1 MNIGNEIRKLTVE
14 NGVTLTHLAKCIAVK
29 KGKPYSVQNL
39 SSKLKKGTAN
49 FNELAII
56 LEELGYDIKFE
67 KTDNKSEVPDF
78 NPALLIYA
86 FINSLTLFL

>member
-14 NGVTLTHLAKCIAVK
+14 NGVTLTHLAKIIAEK

-39 SSKLKKGTAN
+39 SAKLKKGTAN

-56 LEELGYDIKFE
+56 LEELGYSLKFE
-67 KTDNKSEVPDF
+67 KK
-78 NPALLIYA
+78 
-86 FINSLTLFL
+86 